1 MRQTWYHTAFIG
13 YQEHP
18 DIRNMIVNNAADNK
32 LNKIVKA
39 SQFLP
44 KQIKTAVLSKAFGR
58 IVPFVGTAGIVYESV
73 KANKVVVSI
82 ANKRS
87 VQNHIKGVH
96 AVAMAL
102 IAETATG
109 FVTALNLP
117 SNRVLLIKSMQ
128 IDYKKIAKGSM
139 KATAFLND
147 EQRQFMANSDNGEMS
162 IPIKVTDETG
172 GEPITV
178 EMIWAWFPKKS

>member
-1 MRQTWYHTAFIG
+1 
-13 YQEHP
+13 
-18 DIRNMIVNNAADNK
+18 MIVQNAVDNT

-44 KQIKTAVLSKAFGR
+44 EKLKTAVLSKAFGKM
-58 IVPFVGTAGIVYESV
+58 VPFVGTAGVVYESV
-73 KANKVVVSI
+73 LANQVIVSI

-109 FVTALNLP
+109 FVTALNMP
-117 SNRVLLIKSMQ
+117 SNRILVIKSMQ

-139 KATAFLND
+139 KAAASLTD
-147 EQRQFMANSDNGEMS
+147 EQRQFMASSESGEMS
-162 IPIKVTDETG
+162 IPICVTDETG
-172 GEPITV
+172 EEPVTV
-178 EMIWAWFPKKS
+178 EMVWAWFPKKSVKRKKITNIKTRLN